1 MKRHATFLAM
11 LLGLMLLGLTACAG
25 QTAVVFENNTTCG
38 MIRVELTNAT
48 TTNTE
53 FYDIAQGETVTVEV
67 TPNTTYSYFINYRG
81 EGSIC
86 SGEYRGQIVVPGGST
101 QTFNL
106 EAATPTPLP

>member
-1 MKRHATFLAM
+1 MKRHAFFLVM
-11 LLGLMLLGLTACAG
+11 LLGLMLGLSACSG

-38 MIRVELTNAT
+38 TIRVELTNAT
-48 TTNTE
+48 TTSTE
-53 FYDIAQGETVTVEV
+53 IYNISQGETITVEV